1 MNYFIKFIFALIHEY
16 NNLHGKGKEYYDN
29 EKLRFEG
36 EYLNGK
42 RNGKGKEYYDNGK
55 LCFEGEYLNDKRRA
69 GKGYDILNNIVY

>member
-16 NNLHGKGKEYYDN
+16 NNLH
-29 EKLRFEG
+29 
-36 EYLNGK
+36 
-42 RNGKGKEYYDNGK
+42 GKGKEYYDNGK